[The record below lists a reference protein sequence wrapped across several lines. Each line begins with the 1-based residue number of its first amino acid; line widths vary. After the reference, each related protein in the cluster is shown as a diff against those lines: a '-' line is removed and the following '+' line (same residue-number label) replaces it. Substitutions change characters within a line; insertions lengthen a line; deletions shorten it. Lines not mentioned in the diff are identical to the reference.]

1 MKHLISV
8 VTVLFVTAPAFAQ
21 QPRISNGQ
29 VQPLALSGSLD
40 RTLRDLAAR
49 STDPVWVGYAVPI
62 IPGEHNMC
70 CWSADGSSGS
80 CCTGCRLEPGLSNAV
95 RLSTADSSTR
105 LEPGDTFVVLFRLE
119 QKTVNRIRMFSED
132 CPLDAGGRTIHWV
145 SGVRPADSVALLAAY
160 AAAPDRKPADS
171 ALSAIA
177 MHADPTA
184 LDTLVKLARNADTT
198 HVRGQALFWLAQR
211 AGEKAVG
218 TITDAIER
226 DPETDVK
233 KRAVFALSQLPRD
246 QGVPLLI
253 DIARKNA
260 NPVVKKQAI
269 FWLGQSKDPRA
280 LQFFEEILFKK

>member
-1 MKHLISV
+1 MKHLISCF
-8 VTVLFVTAPAFAQ
+8 TVFCLTASTSWAQ
-21 QPRISNGQ
+21 QPRITNGQ

-40 RTLRDLAAR
+40 RTIRDLAAR
-49 STDPVWVGYAVPI
+49 SSDPVWVGYAVPI

-70 CWSADGSSGS
+70 CWSSDGSAGS
-80 CCTGCRLEPGLSNAV
+80 CCTGCRLEPGSSNTV

-105 LEPGDTFVVLFRLE
+105 LEPGDAFFVLFRLE
-119 QKTVNRIRMFSED
+119 QKEVNRIRMFSED
-132 CPLDAGGRTIHWV
+132 CPLDAGGRTIHWLT
-145 SGVRPADSVALLAAY
+145 GVRPAESVAVLAAY

-171 ALSAIA
+171 ALSAI
-177 MHADPTA
+177 
-184 LDTLVKLARNADTT
+184 NAEST

-218 TITDAIER
+218 TITEAIER

-233 KRAVFALSQLPRD
+233 KRAVFALSQLPKD